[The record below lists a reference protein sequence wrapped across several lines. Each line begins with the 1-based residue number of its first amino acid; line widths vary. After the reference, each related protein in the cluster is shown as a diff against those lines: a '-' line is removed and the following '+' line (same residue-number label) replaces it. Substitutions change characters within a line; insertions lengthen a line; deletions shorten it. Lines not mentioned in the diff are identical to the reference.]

1 MSLSY
6 HIQALQV
13 LLKTFSSLAIVIAER
28 SSIFG
33 QLENQSDY
41 DSLLNNKKSI
51 LQAEEIQN

>member
-28 SSIFG
+28 RFG
-33 QLENQSDY
+33 QLENQSD
-41 DSLLNNKKSI
+41 
-51 LQAEEIQN
+51 